1 MNTIYEQTK
10 TRSTR
15 QRAITK
21 ENYQRHFLRDKPG
34 REPGVND
41 NFFNL
46 LEMATEDALSF
57 DNLPTHFIY
66 SHATTRSEAVD
77 CVHVYNKPVDDIDNV
92 IGKLKCYNFFE
103 PSVGYVVSDSPSDC
117 RNSEPPV
124 DVDENGEVRLINGS
138 LVRVIKE
145 GLGEKAQFD
154 KVLVFAGGGDLN
166 ENEVYVKRKFTQ
178 RLKYTS
184 RSLPIV
190 WGTCSPDMDTEVE
203 ALLCDAVEQDWYSL
217 KKPTYYQNRCEYWIN
232 VPMGYEYSQFSITD
246 SNNLPT
252 KEAYQKGIRELFE
265 FYNKNRSNQFLS
277 DIIFNCYMFGEV
289 RSLFPTTTGTNA
301 LIVVPARYFHAVPS
315 DTDSVSEFLRRF
327 SGQVANQITFRT
339 NEISQKIDEVSDAM
353 LEYNFDKKWLSDE
366 GYVMGPAFYG
376 VFSFN
381 REVSRLK
388 EFVPTMVRMFR
399 TNGVV
404 FRRNNSDKV
413 TIGLNQE
420 SEILYVLVEQDR
432 FVIPMVIGAKYY
444 SKTEPLRHKR
454 TVGILSNIDNIIFDI
469 NYTQSIPYKEFV
481 KKYISPEPELNFQK
495 RPGARKCKGSN
506 SSPFNLNR
514 FFCCLERNFR
524 TSLPNPFGDFMDD
537 QIKGF
542 FDGYKDYESN
552 ILSAQSC
559 GNSPY
564 DLVTS
569 AVESTHRLILNQ
581 VPKLYNK
588 YVDEDGER
596 VKALEGEEND
606 SFGLGV
612 IFDGAFL
619 DNKINS
625 TFFGKRFSPIKSQIA
640 SLEEDLT
647 INDLAPFVNECT
659 TYDSQEIVDPYIKE
673 LVMKFVPS
681 VQSAVGIGDSE
692 GSTGEESENLQ
703 NNWDEV
709 SEVFSRIDL
718 NYFLKKAMTCACSIL
733 EREAAPSM
741 YDPRL
746 DSFST
751 IGGYSEG
758 SEEQNAIRKYFNEFN
773 LRQGPYG
780 SENNLL
786 GIDPTG
792 TTAIGQGP
800 SAENVDA
807 SFGFGQNIGDS
818 ELVTDNRTILPTD
831 WNVARA
837 TEGALDAFGVDTPS
851 EAAVAHQLVC
861 KDLCKSLPVLCSCI
875 DLTIP
880 DLSTVVPIIDFAADF
895 SITGIFGYIADLLI
909 ETLINIVLDILFGY
923 LRRIIED
930 LLNCEFEKSDP
941 DSQNSFNSLMN
952 RATNGTEGRTAEE
965 YGIPIGDREL
975 LKPYIDDVPLV
986 INPAEMCGLLKGE
999 GTRATLNTL
1008 EDLMLSQHLAL
1019 RAYLPDKDAIQELFT
1034 ILGSN
1039 VNVDA
1044 ICVNLG
1050 MITDSTYTRSVQNIC
1065 DTLGISELRRNLERG
1080 NTSPEVIADLLE
1092 EARNC
1097 RAKRILALSELTR
1110 GISEDP
1116 QSFLKRIIPQMLAAP
1131 GKDGLIPRDPPELIR
1146 LIENAIDGIFNSFAF
1161 SFDKEVNSFV
1171 DSLIQK
1177 KDNPDVGSLLGDGL
1191 ANNLGDVFESFVDSA
1206 DVPSII
1212 MGNLE
1217 DDLSEE
1223 DNFKK
1228 STTEKLGYSV
1238 TFDLDMKPFDVDV
1251 IDTSKTGNIST
1262 LLQGNSFSKIN
1273 IDPKIEYNLPL
1284 SFQCVGE
1291 DRQRDFY
1298 EVKISER
1305 VIDRDLSVTNESF
1318 VLSGEDYLPECAKI
1332 ELSGYEIKGDY
1343 SLQQELF
1350 SNSIMKQ
1357 WKANFDLSEDQQ
1369 GFLRNY
1375 FASESFVNVTEEAIK
1390 ALAKTLSESR
1400 LLKED
1405 ELGKLKLS
1413 GDLSCFPPKD
1423 SLINVSTIK
1432 EEIKDNY
1439 YGDTSVDD
1447 HKERFNL
1454 AMVDGAVKSLIKVT
1468 IFEFLI
1474 SGIIPLSRFK
1484 MEDIMSDVFV
1494 KMSTKVLL
1502 DYIDSRGASPLADK
1516 NMSPIAFAEFREL
1529 LQESGVSNQRYID
1542 GLEEWS
1548 SSFKGEFLRW
1558 AKSSVLREI
1567 QNREKLYD
1575 PFTKERIFVDFE
1587 KFYKNQSVIGRRDE
1601 ERLLITDYYLTLR
1614 DWYDSYFVFQA
1625 NLDARNPSERE
1636 SYDTISNRGST
1647 GLSIANNG
1655 LLQFELENFSGLV
1668 WFEGAEEEGLF
1679 DITSI
1684 EGVRRFEQLRYDIFF
1699 LFEDMLKSMLP
1710 DDPDNQSRDN
1720 INALTLMAGTSG
1732 AAGELGISDPLF
1744 IIKSYSNG
1752 EDKFFN
1758 LVRNIESSTDNKFLL
1773 MNGILYNGVDTS
1785 GTIQEGN
1792 RERARRILNFFEEVA
1807 YEYKCECIPIS
1818 NDVIEGVGNNRETFK
1833 VIGYLEYLVKQQM
1846 ESMRFD
1852 IESMLGTEI
1861 QSLEELF
1868 FGISDPTYIADTS
1881 LGRFD
1886 DDDRREFSEDVIDI
1900 PFYQLGE
1907 LENNPFNA
1915 SEIAD
1920 FNSGLENVTEK
1931 IKNKQRL
1938 PIVIE
1943 RYFTIEEKDP
1953 LFWYNFGLKRYGS
1966 DEYDRDI
1973 LGELASTTPEETEYL
1988 YSYFAPP
1995 SRTFATRY
2003 NFQSNEKSYTVS
2015 FRVFTEWL
2023 AKLRELQNPGNE
2035 RLLNYVFDPPPGDSD
2050 ELFCAEDR
2058 EDKFFFKFK
2067 NFFENISIGIRL
2079 KYFDAKNNI
2088 EDATINEEDKRD
2100 VFDETKSFEY
2110 VDDSEDSKIENIY
2123 SVVLARREEKLN
2135 YNDFIVRPGTL
2146 SLEESVDYGLR
2157 DAQELSGP
2165 HPFIIRPGRVT
2176 GINSWINDSA
2186 PFDEYYSNFYETRYD
2201 NEGKLGLSL
2210 NSATYSNIDIK
2221 NIIEQVASM
2230 VTNNLSRETY
2240 FSLLVD
2246 YNEQI
2251 RSNSLSN
2258 EIENKISNFETK
2270 ISEFSNNVLGA
2281 SHTWTTQDLKSK
2293 RLEIAEYLQQDNTNP
2308 ERFYNILISSIVFRS
2323 LMTMGE
2329 QDEFNSEFCKFK
2341 VNVLEEDLDGT
2352 PFVFDTTREGGYL
2365 VRYLTSRVSQ
2375 DSNAR
2380 VNWDAYLKSRQINFT
2395 NEDFV
2400 SLTFYDVRYDW
2411 LPVMDYDAYER
2422 FYVNGERSGYYWGP
2436 NRLGALVEQTIQYE
2450 PYGGQSG
2457 DFRLNIGNYPE
2468 IRTKFSDP
2476 SGAPLLSNRKITNI
2490 LNDYQEGI
2498 INITNDLLLN
2508 PEQGS
2513 STYRLTEEIPLEN
2526 FLIFLD
2532 NVSDSGESQALK
2544 SMIEKAYSETRIIEV
2559 EQFWNILG
2567 RIEPNIS
2574 FYYYNS
2580 TSQVTPEEVSDALNY
2595 REVIPASEAISEDRM
2610 LDSLL
2615 TWSEHQSELAKRKF
2629 YCGIKMKITFKWRP
2643 KINNGFV
2650 SVSDSVLSEYGDN
2663 ADDVLFFK
2671 SASIRGPKMQEIRSS
2686 RSNNVTSQRTLRE
2699 VFIGE
2704 DQDSLFDYTDIRN
2717 NYNLFGTNT
2726 GYGPVEVFR
2735 PPLRDLTS
2743 KAIHDD
2749 KMLKL
2754 FFKLDELCNN
2764 NLIPEI
2770 GEMYEG
2776 MDNDF
2781 KLNHYDYL
2789 LNGLK
2794 KQCDYKF
2801 LSEYVFPVKRLN
2813 SLVALYSMQ
2822 KVYGITREK
2831 QLFAETKYN
2840 SELILYLTLLSNQDD
2855 WWSLNAADAV
2865 MSGNLG
2871 KIPDWFKFLS
2881 ELPKYDFSLQ
2891 AFISF
2896 IPRRLMQVLFGIP
2909 WFSYLLDGL
2918 CRLISLT
2925 YEGWPGRSCE
2935 QLLGSTFTET
2945 IEEPALEKADADC
2958 GTPAQVEE
2966 RRRKAKQKAEGRLNT
2981 SGLGDTE
2988 SPYAE

>member
-103 PSVGYVVSDSPSDC
+103 PSVGYVVSDNPSDC

-232 VPMGYEYSQFSITD
+232 VPMGYEYSQFNITD

-399 TNGVV
+399 ANGVV

-420 SEILYVLVEQDR
+420 NEILYVLVEQDR

-758 SEEQNAIRKYFNEFN
+758 TEEQNAIRKYFNEFN

-792 TTAIGQGP
+792 TTAMGQGP
-800 SAENVDA
+800 SAGNVDA
-807 SFGFGQNIGDS
+807 SFGLGQDIGDS

-831 WNVARA
+831 WNVAKA

-986 INPAEMCGLLKGE
+986 ISPAEMCGLLKGE

-1191 ANNLGDVFESFVDSA
+1191 ANNLGDVFESFVDSV

-1273 IDPKIEYNLPL
+1273 IDPKIEYSLPL

-1357 WKANFDLSEDQQ
+1357 WKANFDLSEGQQ

-1375 FASESFVNVTEEAIK
+1375 FASESFVNVTEEAIQ

-1474 SGIIPLSRFK
+1474 SGVIPLSRFK

-1587 KFYKNQSVIGRRDE
+1587 KFYKNQSVIGRRNE

-1636 SYDTISNRGST
+1636 SYDTINNRNST

-1679 DITSI
+1679 DIASI

-1886 DDDRREFSEDVIDI
+1886 NDDRREFSEDVIDI

-1907 LENNPFNA
+1907 LENNPFNT

-1938 PIVIE
+1938 PIVLE

-2050 ELFCAEDR
+2050 ELFCAEGR

-2110 VDDSEDSKIENIY
+2110 IDDSEDSKIENIY

-2146 SLEESVDYGLR
+2146 SLEEVIEYRGESINLGTDYINTRQIVRNSVWDFDSFNGYEQFYSITPADLGQEDIRLSIDKTSRLSDIRSFIAQVSNGPGFEYGDKSYFDLLIANR
-2157 DAQELSGP
+2157 LDVQSNSLDPGLDSILSSYE
-2165 HPFIIRPGRVT
+2165 HKFYNL
-2176 GINSWINDSA
+2176 INSFSDVRWTQESIKQN
-2186 PFDEYYSNFYETRYD
+2186 R
-2201 NEGKLGLSL
+2201 
-2210 NSATYSNIDIK
+2210 K
-2221 NIIEQVASM
+2221 NIIDFLSING
-2230 VTNNLSRETY
+2230 NNPTDYYEFIT
-2240 FSLLVD
+2240 FSSA
-2246 YNEQI
+2246 I
-2251 RSNSLSN
+2251 RSITRDSN
-2258 EIENKISNFETK
+2258 TSDFNEDSFL
-2270 ISEFSNNVLGA
+2270 FNVEQYTELFNIDVGRRIHQFIVPPYHSRDESS
-2281 SHTWTTQDLKSK
+2281 SH
-2293 RLEIAEYLQQDNTNP
+2293 Y
-2308 ERFYNILISSIVFRS
+2308 VF
-2323 LMTMGE
+2323 G
-2329 QDEFNSEFCKFK
+2329 QN
-2341 VNVLEEDLDGT
+2341 
-2352 PFVFDTTREGGYL
+2352 
-2365 VRYLTSRVSQ
+2365 RYLRHF
-2375 DSNAR
+2375 DLNP
-2380 VNWDAYLKSRQINFT
+2380 DMH
-2395 NEDFV
+2395 
-2400 SLTFYDVRYDW
+2400 SLTFYDFRVVDHVEWGNQEQVSNTNAYIFEQVLYDQNPW
-2411 LPVMDYDAYER
+2411 EQLEPQSGFHYNFHRPESRGGYRDSNTLRLIPELSRLSNADIYQKIQQFVPTGDNDDTRKLHKLTDRIPLDTLRRAIGNNHIGDRILNHIDICYER
-2422 FYVNGERSGYYWGP
+2422 DLRIRQTYDFWKFFGKIDVDVQFYFFSEFSELRREDVLNTYLNYDLYPEQ
-2436 NRLGALVEQTIQYE
+2436 LLVR
-2450 PYGGQSG
+2450 QSG
-2457 DFRLNIGNYPE
+2457 EDTRQLSGN
-2468 IRTKFSDP
+2468 
-2476 SGAPLLSNRKITNI
+2476 
-2490 LNDYQEGI
+2490 
-2498 INITNDLLLN
+2498 
-2508 PEQGS
+2508 
-2513 STYRLTEEIPLEN
+2513 
-2526 FLIFLD
+2526 
-2532 NVSDSGESQALK
+2532 
-2544 SMIEKAYSETRIIEV
+2544 
-2559 EQFWNILG
+2559 
-2567 RIEPNIS
+2567 
-2574 FYYYNS
+2574 
-2580 TSQVTPEEVSDALNY
+2580 
-2595 REVIPASEAISEDRM
+2595 
-2610 LDSLL
+2610 LL
-2615 TWSEHQSELAKRKF
+2615 TIDQVNSDEYKRKF
-2629 YCGIKMKITFKWRP
+2629 YNSIKIKFYWRWTPNQIFSNLIYDLSNFQDNVFDDIDFVKQIATKGPVIDRKIYSRSYR
-2643 KINNGFV
+2643 ILLNG
-2650 SVSDSVLSEYGDN
+2650 DSELIESENIENTNKRHLGTGDN
-2663 ADDVLFFK
+2663 AIGGPFPGNLDSRRYCNIDILEQDDPLFEL
-2671 SASIRGPKMQEIRSS
+2671 SSKM
-2686 RSNNVTSQRTLRE
+2686 VH
-2699 VFIGE
+2699 
-2704 DQDSLFDYTDIRN
+2704 DQKILNF
-2717 NYNLFGTNT
+2717 L
-2726 GYGPVEVFR
+2726 VE
-2735 PPLRDLTS
+2735 
-2743 KAIHDD
+2743 
-2749 KMLKL
+2749 
-2754 FFKLDELCNN
+2754 LDRLCNDY
-2764 NLIPEI
+2764 IVPEI

-2801 LSEYVFPVKRLN
+2801 LSEYVFPIKRLN

-2881 ELPKYDFSLQ
+2881 ELPRLDFSLQ

-2896 IPRRLMQVLFGIP
+2896 IPRRLMQILFGIP